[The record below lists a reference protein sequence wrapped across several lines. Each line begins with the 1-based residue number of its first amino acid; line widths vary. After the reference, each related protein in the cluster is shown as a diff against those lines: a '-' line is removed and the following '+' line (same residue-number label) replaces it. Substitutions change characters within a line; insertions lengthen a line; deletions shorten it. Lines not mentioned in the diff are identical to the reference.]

1 MRFPMEKVNK
11 LFMEEFLHMKYNRP
25 EHLKLEDDPSERKV
39 LQAQQAMREYA
50 TELEIRELV
59 NRKVIKLRTDLIYGP
74 EKRGDRNY
82 ENAPLDFNYYDN
94 ISV

>member
-1 MRFPMEKVNK
+1 
-11 LFMEEFLHMKYNRP
+11 MKYNRP